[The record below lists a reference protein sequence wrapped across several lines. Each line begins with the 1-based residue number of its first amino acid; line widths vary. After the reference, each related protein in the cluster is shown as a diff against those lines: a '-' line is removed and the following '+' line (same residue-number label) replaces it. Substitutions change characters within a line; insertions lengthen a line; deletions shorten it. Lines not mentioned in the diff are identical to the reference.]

1 MGIAS
6 GIFWIMFGLL
16 YILYQAFKEHPGET
30 LSGVIVCGIIL
41 GVLIG
46 WHFLFHALLDW
57 NIVVGSIF
65 GMGSIIG
72 FLVWIFWY
80 LDKEKKKEQQRIETM
95 KRRDEMA
102 KAIVDKEV
110 YDEQTIREYAKVWAQ
125 GRSTMQITYNRLSQS
140 TKTDWFSTF
149 RSDIEKAYRA
159 MRYNQV
165 YNQIV
170 AEEEAAQRAA
180 EDDEE

>member
-16 YILYQAFKEHPGET
+16 YILYQALKEHPGET
-30 LSGVIVCGIIL
+30 LSGVIVCGIVL

-57 NIVVGSIF
+57 NNVVGSIF

-80 LDKEKKKEQQRIETM
+80 LDKEKKKEQQRVETM
-95 KRRDEMA
+95 KRRHEMT

-110 YDEQTIREYAKVWAQ
+110 YDERTIREYAKVWAQ
-125 GRSTMQITYNRLSQS
+125 GRSTSQIAYNRLSDRS
-140 TKTDWFSTF
+140 KEGLFNSF
-149 RSDIEKAYRA
+149 RPSIEKAYRDK
-159 MRYNQV
+159 RYNQV

-180 EDDEE
+180 ADDEE

>member
-16 YILYQAFKEHPGET
+16 YILYQAFKEHPSET
-30 LSGVIVCGIIL
+30 VSGVLVCGIIVGGL
-41 GVLIG
+41 LC

-57 NIVVGSIF
+57 NIAIGSIF

-95 KRRDEMA
+95 NRRHEMA

-125 GRSTMQITYNRLSQS
+125 GGSTSQIAYNQLSKS

-159 MRYNQV
+159 KRYNQV

-170 AEEEAAQRAA
+170 AEEEAAQKAA